1 MKTPDFAVSSQEAGF
16 DKFLKVYNEYFKFD
30 FFGNAKFY
38 GAKNGENY
46 QTGQAWITPITPSQA
61 IALLTGK
68 QLTEADLIVGNRFE
82 CIEKRHDSFSLFTRG
97 CTHTCEINGTITDS
111 MGREVRLDNEAL
123 NRHFKLLPTQESVKE
138 RNGDPSMYDMIQ
150 LVEQLE
156 SDKFH
161 LQQQL
166 NTLTSEIKR
175 FQEKY
180 DENGYD
186 CSNEIKLLRI
196 ENHIDST
203 LSFYHKEVT
212 DLQQQLKEAKELL
225 EESFPII
232 QAAITLLRVA
242 PNNNTLPEPP
252 HDVIKLVKSIN
263 QFLTRNK

>member
-1 MKTPDFAVSSQEAGF
+1 MKNIPDFAVSSQEAGF

-38 GAKNGENY
+38 GAKNGEDY

-68 QLTEADLIVGNRFE
+68 QLTEG
-82 CIEKRHDSFSLFTRG
+82 
-97 CTHTCEINGTITDS
+97 
-111 MGREVRLDNEAL
+111 
-123 NRHFKLLPTQESVKE
+123 
-138 RNGDPSMYDMIQ
+138 
-150 LVEQLE
+150 E
-156 SDKFH
+156 SDLVSDSEREAEIAKFKAYPYDPMSGNIEDEIDHAKRNIYKRGFKDGFEKANSVSHQQTAH

-225 EESFPII
+225 DNTDDLLTRLEDYTHGKDGES
-232 QAAITLLRVA
+232 ITELRA
-242 PNNNTLPEPP
+242 L
-252 HDVIKLVKSIN
+252 IN
-263 QFLTRNK
+263 KFLTRNK